1 MTRCSTSRSR
11 SPDPLSLLSTGEFA
25 RRSRLS
31 VKALRLYDRIGLLRP
46 AEVEPGNGYRGYAES
61 QLYAARL
68 IALLRRLDMPLA
80 QIATIVAARGPGAAE
95 LLDDYWSQVEQRLAR
110 QRELADRLVSSL
122 AGETPPP
129 DGRWPV
135 HTRDVPEQVV
145 LTEQRHVTAAEL
157 IWQRAAAARLLAVAG
172 AHGGPAGPRFVIF
185 HDPVGEDLA
194 GAVEVCL
201 PVDGARF
208 DPAEFPL
215 RTEPAHREAYIEVR
229 PGHFEAPLILSI
241 FDAVRS
247 WVRATGYRPTAAPRE
262 VHSHAPGAPFVCD
275 VALPFA

>member
-1 MTRCSTSRSR
+1 MT
-11 SPDPLSLLSTGEFA
+11 LLSSGEFA

-31 VKALRLYDRIGLLRP
+31 VKSLRLYDQIGLLRP

-80 QIATIVAARGPGAAE
+80 QIAVIVAAPGPGAAE
-95 LLDDYWSQVEQRLAR
+95 LLDEYWSQVERRLAE
-110 QRELADRLVSSL
+110 QRELAGRLVRGL

-129 DGRWPV
+129 DGEWPV
-135 HTRDVPEQVV
+135 HTRDVPAQVV
-145 LTEQRHVTAAEL
+145 LTEQRHVTSAEL
-157 IWQRAAAARLLAVAG
+157 SWQRDAGARLLAA
-172 AHGGPAGPRFVIF
+172 ASRHGGPAGPRFVVF
-185 HDPVGEDLA
+185 HNPVGEGQA

-215 RTEPAHREAYIEVR
+215 RTEPAHREAYIPVTA
-229 PGHFEAPLILSI
+229 GQFEAPLILSVY
-241 FDAVRS
+241 DAVRR
-247 WVRATGYRPTAAPRE
+247 WVRAAGHRAAGPPRE
-262 VHSHAPGAPFVCD
+262 IYSHQEGEAFVCD
-275 VALPFA
+275 VALPYL